1 MQRQMEPAQIIEIAL
16 LASVCI
22 GACAIS
28 WNSLR
33 NWRGSRF
40 LCDDCRFNDPEL
52 CKKRERG
59 RALICTAYECIT
71 PPAKP

>member
-1 MQRQMEPAQIIEIAL
+1 MEPAYIIEAIL
-16 LASVCI
+16 LASAGI

-28 WNSLR
+28 WYSLR
-33 NWRGSRF
+33 NWRGDRF

-59 RALICTAYECIT
+59 RALSCTAYECT
-71 PPAKP
+71 SASNAKA